1 MKKIGIIAI
10 IVKDRTVANQIQCVL
25 SDYADIIIGRM
36 GIPEKEHNIHAI
48 SVIVE
53 GENER
58 ISALSGKLGRI
69 NNVAVKSAVTSV
81 ELD

>member
-10 IVKDRTVANQIQCVL
+10 IVKDRTVANQIQSVL

-36 GIPEKEHNIHAI
+36 GIPEKEHNIQAI

>member
-10 IVKDRTVANQIQCVL
+10 IVSDRCAAQAVQAVL
-25 SDYADIIIGRM
+25 SEYADIILGRM
-36 GIPEKEHNIHAI
+36 GIPEREHNIHAI

-53 GENER
+53 GENEK

-69 NNVAVKSAVTSV
+69 NAVTVKSAVTSV